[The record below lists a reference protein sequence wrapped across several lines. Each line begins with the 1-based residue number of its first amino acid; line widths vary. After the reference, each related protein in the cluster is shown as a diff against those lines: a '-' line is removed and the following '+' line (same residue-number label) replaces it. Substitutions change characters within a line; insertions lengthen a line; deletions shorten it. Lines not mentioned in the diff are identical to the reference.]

1 MNELPLGR
9 GGLPQGR
16 GLPKAVIEGAG
27 SQGRNEE
34 QEEEEEEGVLGQE
47 NYGVSVAS
55 TLSDL
60 LALSFA
66 ARDSR
71 RADPHLPARSLW
83 CFGRGGSN
91 AWARLGPW
99 PGQPCLGI
107 L

>member
-1 MNELPLGR
+1 MNELPLVR

-34 QEEEEEEGVLGQE
+34 EEGVLGQE
-47 NYGVSVAS
+47 NYGGFCR
-55 TLSDL
+55 L
-60 LALSFA
+60 LFQTRWLFTSKPE
-66 ARDSR
+66 DSR
-71 RADPHLPARSLW
+71 GADPHLPARSLW
-83 CFGRGGSN
+83 CLGQGGSN

-99 PGQPCLGI
+99 PGQPCLVI